1 MANDRY
7 CRQPGVRHRVSALPD
22 DKITGTNKD
31 YAGTLLE
38 LAVKLKFPDPYLDQ
52 IRRAFG

>member
-1 MANDRY
+1 M
-7 CRQPGVRHRVSALPD
+7 PD
-22 DKITGTNKD
+22 NKITGTNKD

-38 LAVKLKFPDPYLDQ
+38 LAVKLKIPDSYLDQ